1 MNNQEIIDSLTKANQ
16 HVTSAQRELLQLTL
30 KLQREA
36 QGIKEAPYLA
46 TPTEAAE
53 AIQTASAA
61 VQKVIQDAAE
71 SVAAAPAAAHPEIF
85 IPQMQVVD
93 PEQMRAARHLSVV
106 EPVAPNREGDSKL
119 SASEALATAKS
130 VLKDVLKGTGQEH
143 LISLVDNVKESDLI
157 RVRNASG
164 ASQPTAATAA
174 AAMSDGNRLEHTTS
188 ADGPTLADTET
199 HEQRMERESMATF
212 IGNDSIFVRY
222 LNSAT
227 IDGGQGSVGKY
238 FSNLKRWQEDAF
250 WVDEKRLITWPS
262 GFYQNRDTK
271 AQQLLINTD
280 RAAVLVDG
288 LPSAMSKVYVLR
300 YGAEVGFEPVQMLEK
315 LDRKRV
321 TAYLDAAF
329 KRLMEE
335 SRSSRTVGGSKT

>member
-46 TPTEAAE
+46 TPGEAAE

-71 SVAAAPAAAHPEIF
+71 SVAVAPAAVHPEIF

-106 EPVAPNREGDSKL
+106 EPVAPNREADSKL

-130 VLKDVLKGTGQEH
+130 VLKDVLKGSGQEH
-143 LISLVDNVKESDLI
+143 LISLVDNVQECDLM
-157 RVRNASG
+157 RVRNAPG
-164 ASQPTAATAA
+164 ASQPTAA
-174 AAMSDGNRLEHTTS
+174 AAMSDGNRLEHTTP

-271 AQQLLINTD
+271 AQQLLINTE

-329 KRLMEE
+329 KRLMEG
-335 SRSSRTVGGSKT
+335 SRSSRTAGGSKT